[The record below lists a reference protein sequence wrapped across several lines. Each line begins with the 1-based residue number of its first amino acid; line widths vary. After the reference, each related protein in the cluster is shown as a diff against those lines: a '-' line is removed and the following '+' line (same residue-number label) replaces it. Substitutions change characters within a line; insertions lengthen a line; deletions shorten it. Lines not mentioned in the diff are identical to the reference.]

1 MYVLSGYKDR
11 LDMGQTLSI
20 EKRVVENM
28 INTIKH
34 KIHSWRAGIRYR
46 AGGSKTTL
54 RADCLHAHSSTA

>member
-46 AGGSKTTL
+46 AGGSKSNTKG
-54 RADCLHAHSSTA
+54 